1 MRIAIISDIHGNL
14 VALKAVKK
22 DIDKLGIDMV
32 YCLGDIVGYGSNPN
46 ECLEIVREICRA
58 VITGNHERLARDPKG
73 EQEKVEDISPLAIAG
88 IEYTLSVLNDDNRQF
103 IGALPVRCVD
113 EELSLSIA
121 HGSFALSD
129 PWIYTD
135 TEDAVQAEIGKIETR
150 LVALGHSHV
159 PFVFGS
165 KVGHYKTLPTDML
178 LRDYQKYL
186 INVGSV
192 GQPRDGDCRAC
203 YGVLEFCDDGR
214 ILYNLRRVFYQIPE
228 AEEAFRKTKLPPW
241 LAERLYMGE

>member
-1 MRIAIISDIHGNL
+1 LRVAIISDVHGNL

-22 DIDKLGIDMV
+22 DIDQLGVDMV
-32 YCLGDIVGYGSNPN
+32 YCLGDIVGYGPQPN
-46 ECLEIVREICRA
+46 ECLDLTREICQ
-58 VITGNHERLARDPKG
+58 VIVTGNHERLTCDLTG
-73 EQEKVEDISPLAIAG
+73 EQKKIDDISQLAIIG
-88 IEYTLSVLNDDNRQF
+88 IEYTLKTISNDNLRF
-103 IGALPVRCVD
+103 LETLPVRCVD
-113 EELSLSIA
+113 EELSMALA
-121 HGSFALSD
+121 HGSFVKSD
-129 PWIYTD
+129 PWFYTD
-135 TEDAVQAEIGKIETR
+135 TEEAVTNELSQLETN
-150 LVALGHSHV
+150 LCLLGHSHV

-165 KVGHYKTLPTDML
+165 KVKHYKTLPSDML

-203 YGVLEFCDDGR
+203 YGLLEFCDDGR